1 MRKEHR
7 PYHTNPSK
15 ELAESMMDAIKAR
28 CTECPECGAMWNWTG
43 NHQNAI
49 HHATIER
56 NKTRINVRKAVWAV
70 YHGEIPADTVLT
82 TKCDNG
88 NCLNPELTAAVHRG
102 DVIRKMIE
110 DGVIHN
116 AAHLAARTKA
126 RRARGTKLNMEIAR
140 EIRASDLS
148 AREFAEKLGVTH
160 QMVSRIRQGKSYR
173 DVSPFA
179 GLGARA

>member
-7 PYHTNPSK
+7 PYHANPSK

-43 NHQNAI
+43 NHQNSI

-70 YHGEIPADTVLT
+70 YHGEIPANSVLT
-82 TKCDNG
+82 TKCDNL

-102 DVIRKMIE
+102 DVIRKMID
-110 DGVIHN
+110 DGKIHN
-116 AAHLAARTKA
+116 AAHLAARTRA
-126 RRARGTKLNMEIAR
+126 RRARGTKLSIDAAR
-140 EIRASDLS
+140 EVRSSDLS
-148 AREFAEKLGVTH
+148 CREEAEKRGVTY
-160 QMVSRIRQGKSYR
+160 QMISRIRQNQSYA
-173 DVSPFA
+173 DVNPFA
-179 GLGARA
+179 GLGAR